1 MAEKHTEYLT
11 QKYFIKLLNIK
22 EYNTTRN
29 KQLFKKYI
37 PDGWLLNDNNLLII
51 ENKPSDKQF
60 SEGVEQLI
68 KYCKIVK
75 QNKDNEKYN
84 IFCILSIGITE
95 EEHKIYYFKY
105 NEEKENLKKQKE
117 KRIKDIFANTVKT
130 YNCQSIHNMFVLNF
144 HFDNSEE
151 LHDMIT
157 VIISSFVND
166 DLKQFYNMKDE
177 MITQE
182 FITLLID
189 NARELL
195 GSGYEKYLKII
206 QETEFRNAF
215 KTCRTIYDAYKQDP
229 HVIANLFQQ
238 FKKYNKTNLAKNEVW
253 TESEICKIMFNE
265 LDKLVKNDLHKNN
278 NDKLTICDPCMG
290 GGNLLKDFITNY
302 ANLIIKGCDVNKR
315 LLMNNK
321 LELIIKGFETD
332 NIYAKDYFDVDSDK
346 LKCDVLIC
354 NPPYSKNL
362 SKKDCLKFVN
372 KSLEHCKYC
381 CYIIPKNKFIT
392 EKKEFEK
399 LLTKHT
405 IIKIINIGE
414 IFKRVA
420 ATGDI
425 IIFIASKKKN
435 GY

>member
-1 MAEKHTEYLT
+1 MAEKHTERITQNYL
-11 QKYFIKLLNIK
+11 IKLLNIK
-22 EYNTTRN
+22 EYNTTGN

-37 PDGWLLNDNNLLII
+37 PDGWLQNDNNLLII
-51 ENKPSDKQF
+51 ENKPNEKQL

-105 NEEKENLKKQKE
+105 NDEKENLKKWKE
-117 KRIKDIFANTVKT
+117 EQIKEIFANTVKT
-130 YNCQSIHNMFVLNF
+130 YNCQSIHNMFVQNF

-157 VIISSFVND
+157 VIISSFAND

-177 MITQE
+177 MVTQE
-182 FITLLID
+182 FITLLTE
-189 NARELL
+189 NAKDLL
-195 GSGYEKYLKII
+195 GNGYNKYLKII

-215 KTCRTIYDAYKQDP
+215 KTCKTIYDAYKQDP

-238 FKKYNKTNLAKNEVW
+238 FKKYNKTCFAKNEVW
-253 TESEICKIMFNE
+253 TEPEICKIMFNE
-265 LDKLVKNDLHKNN
+265 LDNIIKNVLHKNN

-290 GGNLLKDFITNY
+290 GGNLLKDFINSY
-302 ANLIIKGCDVNKR
+302 SNLIIKGCDVNKR
-315 LLMNNK
+315 LLMNNR

-332 NIYAKDYFDVDSDK
+332 NIYANDYFDVDSDK

-399 LLTKHT
+399 LLKNHT
-405 IIKIINIGE
+405 IIKIIIWYVIWFNNR
-414 IFKRVA
+414 FH
-420 ATGDI
+420 
-425 IIFIASKKKN
+425 SK
-435 GY
+435 